1 MAEYL
6 EKTQILSFFR
16 PSGPISPKCYYHMVG
31 FDNLTDKALF
41 RSIIE

>member
-16 PSGPISPKCYYHMVG
+16 PSGPILTKCYYHMIRG
-31 FDNLTDKALF
+31 TANK
-41 RSIIE
+41 RSW